1 MLSCLSLTSVKQ
13 KLLVILPEKT
23 KINSQKKV
31 VFFLFVWVFSSF
43 VRLIGLKAG
52 QQ

>member
-31 VFFLFVWVFSSF
+31 FFFCLFGFF
-43 VRLIGLKAG
+43 PHL
-52 QQ
+52 